1 MVVKLGDIVSSLV
14 ETAPPVELKEVS
26 NDLNSI
32 LEGNSK
38 LTVID
43 SLETFVNSKGG
54 VFSDKFIAS
63 TYNKVDHS
71 SKYVDYVNKKA
82 FNIDVTSSKAID
94 FEDFDPQIPYPEY
107 FDNLVEKLSKYGEDH
122 YPSKYAFTI
131 IPKEEKTHIILVG
144 QRLNLSNFYSGR
156 WYSHYVIHDETLS
169 EMVEIDIHYY
179 EEGNVRLNFKDEKQ
193 VKLTLLDASA
203 IVNAIDK
210 FENDT
215 TKEIVENFNEL
226 NHKQFKSLRRLL
238 PVTRS
243 KVNWGKAIGNYRLGS
258 DVVNN
263 K

>member
-32 LEGNSK
+32 LEGNAK

-54 VFSDKFIAS
+54 VFSDKYIAS
-63 TYNKVDHS
+63 IYNKVDHS

-94 FEDFDPQIPYPEY
+94 FEDFDPQISYPDY
-107 FDNLVEKLSKYGEDH
+107 FDSLQDH

-131 IPKEEKTHIILVG
+131 IPKEEETHIILVG

-156 WYSHYVIHDETLS
+156 WYSHYVIHDDTLS
-169 EMVEIDIHYY
+169 ELVEIDIHYY

-193 VKLTLLDASA
+193 VKLTLIDASA

-210 FENDT
+210 FEDDK
-215 TKEIVENFNEL
+215 TKQIVENFNEL